1 MGTAAQRFSVWA
13 SASRTFSDIT
23 ELIPV
28 VQREV
33 DILFAFILQSMN
45 ACSTSSCLLT
55 EIVVDYSYVL
65 AVKASP
71 PGVKMARLVAL
82 RYGGESASVPG
93 CFCDSTCTLHRLFS
107 VTRP

>member
-45 ACSTSSCLLT
+45 ACSTSSCMPA
-55 EIVVDYSYVL
+55 EIMVECSYVL

-71 PGVKMARLVAL
+71 SDVEMARLVGIL
-82 RYGGESASVPG
+82 YGGESASALG
-93 CFCDSTCTLHRLFS
+93 CLCDVAGTLYGLICE
-107 VTRP
+107 T